1 MKRVKQFDEHF
12 DRKELVD
19 NIYESLKDYQTREE
33 IEEFVGEGFF
43 DFIKGLVLNPIKKRQ
58 LNKLA
63 DRLVAVRIQIG
74 KLQIEGDEVEQ
85 FEDELESK
93 YDDYDYNAPT
103 APKSNK
109 GTSSTHDVKIEMLE
123 AEEEDII
130 TMMDAIGEENETL
143 EKYVSK
149 IKLEARFK
157 STEALMRFADSDIKH
172 TLQKMAQQDK
182 KKIDTLDKQIKKE
195 VND

>member
-1 MKRVKQFDEHF
+1 MKRVKQFEEHF

-43 DFIKGLVLNPIKKRQ
+43 DFIKGLVMNPLKKRQ

-63 DRLVAVRIQIG
+63 DRLVSVRIEIG

-93 YDDYDYNAPT
+93 YDEYDYNAPT
-103 APKSNK
+103 APKSSK
-109 GTSSTHDVKIEMLE
+109 SSSTHDVKIELLE
-123 AEEEDII
+123 AQEEDII

-143 EKYVSK
+143 AKYVSK
-149 IKLEARFK
+149 EKLEARFK
-157 STEALMRFADSDIKH
+157 STEALMRFADSDIKR
-172 TLQKMAQQDK
+172 TLSKMIQQDK
-182 KKIDTLDKQIKKE
+182 KKIDALDKEIKQDI
-195 VND
+195 ND

>member
-1 MKRVKQFDEHF
+1 MKRVKQFEEHF

-43 DFIKGLVLNPIKKRQ
+43 DFIKGLVMNPLKKRQ

-63 DRLVAVRIQIG
+63 DRLVSVRIEIG
-74 KLQIEGDEVEQ
+74 KLQIEGDEIEQ

-93 YDDYDYNAPT
+93 YDEYDYNAPT

-109 GTSSTHDVKIEMLE
+109 SSSTHDVKIELLE
-123 AEEEDII
+123 AQEEDII

-143 EKYVSK
+143 AKYVSK
-149 IKLEARFK
+149 VKLEARFK
-157 STEALMRFADSDIKH
+157 STEALMKFADSDIKR
-172 TLQKMAQQDK
+172 TLSKMVQQDK
-182 KKIDTLDKQIKKE
+182 KKIDALDKQIKQDI
-195 VND
+195 ND

>member
-1 MKRVKQFDEHF
+1 MKRVKQFEEHF

-43 DFIKGLVLNPIKKRQ
+43 DFIKGLVMNPLKKRQ

-63 DRLVAVRIQIG
+63 DRLVSVRIEIG
-74 KLQIEGDEVEQ
+74 KLQIEGDEIEQ

-93 YDDYDYNAPT
+93 YDEYDYNAPT

-109 GTSSTHDVKIEMLE
+109 SSSTHDVKIELLE
-123 AEEEDII
+123 AQEEDII

-143 EKYVSK
+143 AKYVSK
-149 IKLEARFK
+149 VKLEARFK
-157 STEALMRFADSDIKH
+157 STEALMKFADSDIKR
-172 TLQKMAQQDK
+172 TLNKMVQQDK
-182 KKIDTLDKQIKKE
+182 KKIDALDKQIKQDI
-195 VND
+195 ND

>member
-1 MKRVKQFDEHF
+1 MKRVKQFEEHF

-43 DFIKGLVLNPIKKRQ
+43 DFIKGLVMNPLKKRQ

-63 DRLVAVRIQIG
+63 DRLVSVRIEIG

-85 FEDELESK
+85 FETELESK
-93 YDDYDYNAPT
+93 YDVYDYNAPT

-109 GTSSTHDVKIEMLE
+109 MESTHDVKIQLLE
-123 AEEEDII
+123 AQEEDII

-143 EKYVSK
+143 AKYVSK
-149 IKLEARFK
+149 VKLEARFK
-157 STEALMRFADSDIKH
+157 STEALMRFADSDIKR
-172 TLQKMAQQDK
+172 TLSKMIQQDK
-182 KKIDTLDKQIKKE
+182 KKIATLDKEIKQDI
-195 VND
+195 ND

>member
-1 MKRVKQFDEHF
+1 MKRVKQFEEHF

-43 DFIKGLVLNPIKKRQ
+43 DFIKGLVMNPLKKRQ

-63 DRLVAVRIQIG
+63 DRLVSVRIEIG
-74 KLQIEGDEVEQ
+74 KLQIEGDEIEQ

-93 YDDYDYNAPT
+93 YDEYDYNAPT

-109 GTSSTHDVKIEMLE
+109 SSSTHDVKIELLE
-123 AEEEDII
+123 AQEEDII

-143 EKYVSK
+143 AKYVSK
-149 IKLEARFK
+149 VKLEARFK
-157 STEALMRFADSDIKH
+157 STEALMRFADSDIKS
-172 TLQKMAQQDK
+172 TLRKMVQQDK
-182 KKIDTLDKQIKKE
+182 KKIDALDKQIKQDI
-195 VND
+195 ND

>member
-1 MKRVKQFDEHF
+1 MKRVKQFEEHF

-43 DFIKGLVLNPIKKRQ
+43 DFIKGLVMNPLKKRQ

-63 DRLVAVRIQIG
+63 DRLVSVRIEIG

-85 FEDELESK
+85 FETELESK
-93 YDDYDYNAPT
+93 YDAYDYNAPT
-103 APKSNK
+103 APRSNK
-109 GTSSTHDVKIEMLE
+109 MESTHDVKIQLLE
-123 AEEEDII
+123 AQEEDII

-143 EKYVSK
+143 AKYVSK
-149 IKLEARFK
+149 VKLEARFK
-157 STEALMRFADSDIKH
+157 STEALMRFADSDIKR
-172 TLQKMAQQDK
+172 TLSKMIQQDK
-182 KKIDTLDKQIKKE
+182 KKIDALDKEIKQDI
-195 VND
+195 ND

>member
-1 MKRVKQFDEHF
+1 MKRVKQFEEHF

-19 NIYESLKDYQTREE
+19 NSYESLKDYQTREE

-43 DFIKGLVLNPIKKRQ
+43 DFIKGLVMNPLKKRQ

-63 DRLVAVRIQIG
+63 DRLVSVRIEIG
-74 KLQIEGDEVEQ
+74 KLQIEGDEIEQ

-93 YDDYDYNAPT
+93 YDEYDYNAPT

-109 GTSSTHDVKIEMLE
+109 SSSTHDVKIELLE
-123 AEEEDII
+123 AQEEDII

-143 EKYVSK
+143 AKYVSK
-149 IKLEARFK
+149 VKLEARFK
-157 STEALMRFADSDIKH
+157 STEALMKFADSDIKR
-172 TLQKMAQQDK
+172 TLNKMVQQDK
-182 KKIDTLDKQIKKE
+182 KKIDALDKQIKQDI
-195 VND
+195 ND

>member
-1 MKRVKQFDEHF
+1 MKRVKQFEEHF

-43 DFIKGLVLNPIKKRQ
+43 DFIKGLVMNPLKKRQ

-63 DRLVAVRIQIG
+63 DRLVSVRIEIG
-74 KLQIEGDEVEQ
+74 KLQIEGDEIGQ

-93 YDDYDYNAPT
+93 YDEYDYNAPT

-109 GTSSTHDVKIEMLE
+109 SSSTHDVKIELLE
-123 AEEEDII
+123 AQEEDII

-143 EKYVSK
+143 AKYVSK
-149 IKLEARFK
+149 VKLEARFK
-157 STEALMRFADSDIKH
+157 STEALMKFADSDIKR
-172 TLQKMAQQDK
+172 TLNKMVQQDK
-182 KKIDTLDKQIKKE
+182 KKIDALDKQIKQDI
-195 VND
+195 ND

>member
-1 MKRVKQFDEHF
+1 MKRVKQFEEHF

-43 DFIKGLVLNPIKKRQ
+43 DFIKGLVMNPLKKRQ

-63 DRLVAVRIQIG
+63 DRLVSVRIEIG
-74 KLQIEGDEVEQ
+74 KLQIEGDEIEQ

-93 YDDYDYNAPT
+93 YDEYDYNAPT

-109 GTSSTHDVKIEMLE
+109 SSSTHDVKIELLE
-123 AEEEDII
+123 AQEEDII

-143 EKYVSK
+143 AKYVSK
-149 IKLEARFK
+149 VKLEARFK
-157 STEALMRFADSDIKH
+157 STEALMRFADSDIKS
-172 TLQKMAQQDK
+172 TLQKMVKQDK
-182 KKIDTLDKQIKKE
+182 KKIDALDKQIKQDI
-195 VND
+195 ND

>member
-1 MKRVKQFDEHF
+1 MKRVKQFEEHF

-43 DFIKGLVLNPIKKRQ
+43 DFIKGLVMNPLKKRQ

-63 DRLVAVRIQIG
+63 DRLVSVRIEIG
-74 KLQIEGDEVEQ
+74 KLQIEGDEVAH
-85 FEDELESK
+85 FETELGSK
-93 YDDYDYNAPT
+93 YDEYDYNAPT
-103 APKSNK
+103 APSSYKME
-109 GTSSTHDVKIEMLE
+109 STHDVKIQLLE
-123 AEEEDII
+123 AQEEDII

-143 EKYVSK
+143 TKYVSK

-157 STEALMRFADSDIKH
+157 STEALMRFADSDIKS
-172 TLQKMAQQDK
+172 TLRKMVQQDK
-182 KKIDTLDKQIKKE
+182 KKIDALDKQIKQDI
-195 VND
+195 ND

>member
-1 MKRVKQFDEHF
+1 MKRVKQFEEHF

-19 NIYESLKDYQTREE
+19 NIYESLNDYQTREE

-43 DFIKGLVLNPIKKRQ
+43 DFIKGLVMNPLKKRQ

-63 DRLVAVRIQIG
+63 DRLVSVRIEIG
-74 KLQIEGDEVEQ
+74 KLQIEGDEIEQ

-93 YDDYDYNAPT
+93 YDEYDYNAPT

-109 GTSSTHDVKIEMLE
+109 SSSTHDVKIELLE
-123 AEEEDII
+123 AQEEDII

-143 EKYVSK
+143 AKYVSK
-149 IKLEARFK
+149 VKLEARFK
-157 STEALMRFADSDIKH
+157 STEALMKFADSDIKR
-172 TLQKMAQQDK
+172 TLNKMVQQDK
-182 KKIDTLDKQIKKE
+182 KKIDALDKQIKQDI
-195 VND
+195 ND

>member
-1 MKRVKQFDEHF
+1 MKRVKQFEEHF

-43 DFIKGLVLNPIKKRQ
+43 DFIKGLVMNPLKKRQ

-63 DRLVAVRIQIG
+63 DRLVSVRIEIG
-74 KLQIEGDEVEQ
+74 KLQIEGDEIEQ

-93 YDDYDYNAPT
+93 YDEYDYNAPT

-109 GTSSTHDVKIEMLE
+109 SSSTHDVKIELLE
-123 AEEEDII
+123 SQEEDII

-143 EKYVSK
+143 AKYVSK
-149 IKLEARFK
+149 VKLEARFK
-157 STEALMRFADSDIKH
+157 STEALMKFADSDIKR
-172 TLQKMAQQDK
+172 TLNKMVQQDK
-182 KKIDTLDKQIKKE
+182 KKIDALDKQIKQDI
-195 VND
+195 ND